1 MGTLGPRLWVM
12 CFPMVVL
19 YYMVGDVM
27 LLRNIKIHVVHVS
40 RSCPC
45 LFQELSKVV
54 FNLIDNFSNP
64 SGDQSDKNWTHR
76 VSDNVL
82 NIKQRLATTIATTYG
97 WTHQI
102 RSIQRG
108 RWRARITISLL
119 WY

>member
-1 MGTLGPRLWVM
+1 MGTLGPRLHMRFLRLRRLWVM

-19 YYMVGDVM
+19 RYMIGDVM
-27 LLRNIKIHVVHVS
+27 LRRNIKIHVVHVS
-40 RSCPC
+40 RSCLC

-97 WTHQI
+97 
-102 RSIQRG
+102 
-108 RWRARITISLL
+108 
-119 WY
+119 